1 VGICKDPV
9 LTYLNSSGYNVVR
22 LPRAG
27 IEPLD
32 VLGRDGKSLEKLG
45 SIAEVW
51 TSSNPAPQP
60 GAPMPVAG
68 LNGKTTADLD
78 IGVGLKLLAGAL
90 SGLGAAVGLPTLGLA
105 YKDAKSV
112 QFTIQNAASVSI
124 SEFAIG
130 KFLSA
135 GRLDLTNPFVVG
147 YFGNEETQ
155 EYILMDVLKANSISV
170 TAKDDSGTEIKLD
183 IPALQNVVGA
193 NVNVKVGTSSQREI
207 VYEGSTQI
215 TFGFK
220 AFEALFEDGT
230 WKVRGAAATA
240 GLAYGAAASGGS
252 GAATPV
258 GAGAGILLGPSGFTR
273 I

>member
-1 VGICKDPV
+1 MGICKDPV

-32 VLGRDGKSLEKLG
+32 VLGRDGNSLEKLG
-45 SIAEVW
+45 SITEVW
-51 TSSNPAPQP
+51 TSSNQAPQP
-60 GAPMPVAG
+60 GPPMPVAG

-78 IGVGLKLLAGAL
+78 IGVGLKLLAGTL
-90 SGLGAAVGLPTLGLA
+90 TGLGAAVGLPALDLA
-105 YKDAKSV
+105 YKNAKSV
-112 QFTIQNAASVSI
+112 QFTIRNAASVSI

-130 KFLSA
+130 KFLST
-135 GRLDLTNPFVVG
+135 GRLDLTNPFAAH

-155 EYILMDVLKANSISV
+155 EYILMDVLKADSISV

-193 NVNVKVGTSSQREI
+193 NVNVKVGTTSQREI
-207 VYEGSTQI
+207 VYEGRTPI

-220 AFEALFEDGT
+220 AFEALFEDGSG
-230 WKVRGAAATA
+230 KVRGAAATA
-240 GLAYGAAASGGS
+240 AMAYGAAVSGPS

-258 GAGAGILLGPSGFTR
+258 GAGAGIVLYSSGFTR